1 MDLYHHHLHHHEA
14 RPSLLRSIPTP
25 AGYSSGCGPAIKSEP
40 RETVAALA
48 PLGKCNTRNSDGP
61 DAERSCGTSVMEDL
75 TVKGGSK
82 DTVVKQEPGDGADDK
97 PDPADKPPYSYVALI
112 AMAIKESPDRR
123 RTLSQIYQYIINKFP
138 YYEKNKKGW
147 QNSIRHNLS
156 LNECFIKIPRE
167 GGGERK
173 GNFWTLDPAY
183 DDMFEKGNY
192 RRRRR
197 MRRPHRSLD
206 LAMLDKPYLS
216 SDPQYPYHLTTKY
229 LHPSYTNWG
238 MGHHQPPVSQSPP
251 HYTYTSCQVAAAA
264 AAAAAANTPRGMPL
278 GHGVASPQLPVTVPA
293 VQPSHHYGQIH
304 HQPVAFPSPVGSPYS
319 TGAQVAPVPA
329 MGPGSPGPN
338 TGGFEDGGLA
348 VSFSTSFAS
357 YHTPCRRQPDGLPYY

>member
-1 MDLYHHHLHHHEA
+1 MDLYHHHHHLHHETS
-14 RPSLLRSIPTP
+14 RPSLLRTVPQTASYP
-25 AGYSSGCGPAIKSEP
+25 SGCGPSIKTEP
-40 RETVAALA
+40 RETVPEAAAGNCSSRGGGEQRSDVLQ
-48 PLGKCNTRNSDGP
+48 NSR
-61 DAERSCGTSVMEDL
+61 ASVMEDL
-75 TVKGGSK
+75 TVKEGK
-82 DTVVKQEPGDGADDK
+82 DTVKREQVEEVDDK

-206 LAMLDKPYLS
+206 LAMLDKPYIGP
-216 SDPQYPYHLTTKY
+216 DPQYPYHLTTKY

-238 MGHHQPPVSQSPP
+238 MSHHQPPVSQSPP

-264 AAAAAANTPRGMPL
+264 AAAAAANAPRGMPL
-278 GHGVASPQLPVTVPA
+278 SHGVASPQLPVTVPA
-293 VQPSHHYGQIH
+293 IQPTHHYGQIH
-304 HQPVAFPSPVGSPYS
+304 HQPVAFPNPVGSPYS
-319 TGAQVAPVPA
+319 TGTQVAPMPA

-338 TGGFEDGGLA
+338 PVSFEDNGLA
-348 VSFSTSFAS
+348 VSYSTSFAS
-357 YHTPCRRQPDGLPYY
+357 YTPCRRQPDGLPYY

>member
-1 MDLYHHHLHHHEA
+1 MDAYHHHQDT
-14 RPSLLRSIPTP
+14 RPSLLRTFVTSVGCPPTACGP
-25 AGYSSGCGPAIKSEP
+25 TIIKPEHRESSGVASGNCTRSEEGVE
-40 RETVAALA
+40 RELTTVGSTAT
-48 PLGKCNTRNSDGP
+48 GS
-61 DAERSCGTSVMEDL
+61 SS
-75 TVKGGSK
+75 TVKEETS
-82 DTVVKQEPGDGADDK
+82 DDK

-112 AMAIKESPDRR
+112 AMAIKEAQDRR

-156 LNECFIKIPRE
+156 LNECFVKIPRE

-197 MRRPHRSLD
+197 MRRPHRTLD
-206 LAMLDKPYLS
+206 LSMLEKPYLG

-238 MGHHQPPVSQSPP
+238 VSHHQVPVNQSPP

-264 AAAAAANTPRGMPL
+264 AAAAAANNPRGMPL
-278 GHGVASPQLPVTVPA
+278 NHGVSSPQLPVTVPT
-293 VQPSHHYGQIH
+293 VQQAHHYGQMQIH

-319 TGAQVAPVPA
+319 SGAQMTPVPA
-329 MGPGSPGPN
+329 MGPGSPGP
-338 TGGFEDGGLA
+338 TGGFEDGSLS
-348 VSFSTSFAS
+348 VSFSTPFAS
-357 YHTPCRRQPDGLPYY
+357 YHAPCRRQPDGLPYY